1 MMLKKAENPELQDY
15 FKGGETWEREIIAN
29 ALQSRNRAWLMSFFC
44 MGVAVLS
51 LITLLLLLPLKTFE
65 PYVVSVDRNTGYL
78 EVTKGLYQGNL
89 SQDEAITQANLVKYV
104 SLRESYNPSI
114 LRENYELASLM
125 SHGQALEE
133 YQQIWNGKNPNN
145 PSVVLGRKAAI
156 DIKIQSVSFL
166 NDKTASIRFQRELK
180 ENNQTKISYWT
191 AIVDY
196 QYAQKPMRMAD
207 RFMNPLGFQVTSYR
221 VNPEV
226 LENVR

>member
-1 MMLKKAENPELQDY
+1 MLKITESTNLQRY
-15 FKGGETWEREIIAN
+15 FKDGETWEQEVIAN
-29 ALQSRNRAWLMSFFC
+29 AFQSRNRAWILSFVC
-44 MGVAVLS
+44 MGIAVLS

-65 PYVVSVDRNTGYL
+65 PYVVAVDRNTGYL

-89 SQDEAITQANLVKYV
+89 TQDEAITQANLVKYV
-104 SLRESYNPSI
+104 SLRESYNPSV

-125 SHGQALEE
+125 SQGAALQE

-145 PSVVLGRKAAI
+145 PSIILGRKAAI

-180 ENNQTKISYWT
+180 ENNQTKLSYWT
-191 AIVDY
+191 AIIDY
-196 QYAQKPMRMAD
+196 QYAQKPMKMAE
-207 RFMNPLGFQVTSYR
+207 RFLNPLGFQVTSYR
-221 VNPEV
+221 VNTEV

>member
-1 MMLKKAENPELQDY
+1 MLKKAENSELQDY
-15 FKGGETWEREIIAN
+15 FKGGETWEQEIIAN

-44 MGVAVLS
+44 MGIAVLS

-65 PYVVSVDRNTGYL
+65 PYVVTVDRNTGYL

-89 SQDEAITQANLVKYV
+89 TQDEAITQANLVKYV

-114 LRENYELASLM
+114 LRENYEQASLM
-125 SHGQALEE
+125 SSGQALEE

-145 PSVVLGRKAAI
+145 PSIVLGRKAAI

-180 ENNQTKISYWT
+180 ENGQTRISHWT
-191 AIVDY
+191 AIIDY
-196 QYAQKPMRMAD
+196 QYAQKPMQMAD
-207 RFMNPLGFQVTSYR
+207 RFLNPLGFQVTSYR
-221 VNPEV
+221 VNPEI
-226 LENVR
+226 LENAR

>member
-1 MMLKKAENPELQDY
+1 MLKKAGNPELQNY

>member
-1 MMLKKAENPELQDY
+1 MLKKAENPELQDY

>member
-1 MMLKKAENPELQDY
+1 MLKKAENPELQDY

-29 ALQSRNRAWLMSFFC
+29 TLQSRNRAWLMSFFC
-44 MGVAVLS
+44 MGIAVLS

-65 PYVVSVDRNTGYL
+65 PYVVTVDRNTGYL

-104 SLRESYNPSI
+104 SLRESYNSSI

-133 YQQIWNGKNPNN
+133 YQQIWNGNNPNN
-145 PSVVLGRKAAI
+145 PSIVLGRKAAI

-180 ENNQTKISYWT
+180 ENNQTKISNWT

-226 LENVR
+226 LENIR

>member
-1 MMLKKAENPELQDY
+1 MLKKAENPELQDY

-226 LENVR
+226 LENIR

>member
-1 MMLKKAENPELQDY
+1 
-15 FKGGETWEREIIAN
+15 
-29 ALQSRNRAWLMSFFC
+29 
-44 MGVAVLS
+44 
-51 LITLLLLLPLKTFE
+51 
-65 PYVVSVDRNTGYL
+65 
-78 EVTKGLYQGNL
+78 
-89 SQDEAITQANLVKYV
+89 
-104 SLRESYNPSI
+104 
-114 LRENYELASLM
+114 M

-196 QYAQKPMRMAD
+196 QYAQKP
-207 RFMNPLGFQVTSYR
+207 
-221 VNPEV
+221 NPEQ
-226 LENVR
+226 LG

>member
-1 MMLKKAENPELQDY
+1 MLKKAGNPELQNY

-29 ALQSRNRAWLMSFFC
+29 ALQSRNRAWLMSFVC